1 MTANCINQRSGDVM
15 ADPSATAG
23 AVLGV
28 KYSALVAGFAG
39 GVISLA
45 YLKEL
50 TRLQMV
56 VAVIAGSASAGYLT
70 PVAIPVLARAVG
82 IEASPAFENAAAF
95 LLGLTSMNIIPGLIS
110 LSQIFRRDPAQ
121 IIRGKDAQP

>member
-1 MTANCINQRSGDVM
+1 M
-15 ADPSATAG
+15 ADPSSTAAG
-23 AVLGV
+23 VLGV

-50 TRLQMV
+50 TKAQMV
-56 VAVIAGSASAGYLT
+56 LAVLAGSASAGYLT
-70 PVAIPVLARAVG
+70 PVAIPMLARAVG

-95 LLGLTSMNIIPGLIS
+95 LLGLTSMNLIPGVLH
-110 LSQIFRRDPAQ
+110 LSEIFRRDPAGL
-121 IIRGKDAQP
+121 IRGKDAQP